1 MLSALAVINNTMQQ
15 NRQQRRQE
23 NRVIHRHRAHPKV
36 YRQFDGEQG
45 VYGQVIC
52 QKCQCHI
59 AYLDKAEWR
68 EVEAYNRQRQTE
80 QRIAEMTDI
89 YYKHPSMAKYR

>member
-1 MLSALAVINNTMQQ
+1 
-15 NRQQRRQE
+15 
-23 NRVIHRHRAHPKV
+23 
-36 YRQFDGEQG
+36 
-45 VYGQVIC
+45 
-52 QKCQCHI
+52 
-59 AYLDKAEWR
+59 LDKAEWR

>member
-1 MLSALAVINNTMQQ
+1 MQQ